1 MTREERNEYARNYRK
16 SERGILATIKAEDN
30 YRNSEKCKITRAIYK
45 KSDKRK
51 ATRKRALHSPAGVL
65 NTKKVKLRRRYGVT
79 LEEIELKK
87 KAQNNVCYICGNSEY
102 RININTGKIRE
113 LSVDHNHKTGQVRDM
128 LCSICNLTIGYAKE
142 SSDRLRKCADYL
154 DKWNSVVKIVS
165 R

>member
-1 MTREERNEYARNYRK
+1 MTREERNEYYRNYRK
-16 SERGILATIKAEDN
+16 TEKGRLVTEKAETK
-30 YRNSEKCKITRAIYK
+30 YRTSKKCEETVAIYK

-51 ATRKRALHSPAGVL
+51 ATRKRALHSVAGVL

-79 LEEIELKK
+79 LEEIEQKK
-87 KAQNNVCYICGNSEY
+87 KIQNNVCYICGNSEY
-102 RININTGKIRE
+102 RLNINTGKIRE

-154 DKWNSVVKIVS
+154 DKWNSVGKELYD
-165 R
+165 